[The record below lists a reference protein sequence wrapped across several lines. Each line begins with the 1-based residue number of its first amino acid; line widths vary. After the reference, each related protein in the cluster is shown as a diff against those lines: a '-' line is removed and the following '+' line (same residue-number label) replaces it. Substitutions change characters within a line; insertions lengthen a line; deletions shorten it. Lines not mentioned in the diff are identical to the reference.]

1 MFSTIH
7 VLQGPGPHF
16 RSNLNKLHFKKK
28 QLQIQVYK
36 ESNISVYVI
45 IILFVYFSLKSF

>member
-7 VLQGPGPHF
+7 VLQGQVFQGPGPHF
-16 RSNLNKLHFKKK
+16 RSSLNKLHFKKK

-36 ESNISVYVI
+36 KSNISVYVI
-45 IILFVYFSLKSF
+45 II

>member
-7 VLQGPGPHF
+7 VLQGQVFQGPGPHF
-16 RSNLNKLHFKKK
+16 RSSLNKLHFKKK

-45 IILFVYFSLKSF
+45 II